1 MKLGVE
7 NKRNVVLLSVLGLGA
22 LYGVYSNFSDSSS
35 GSSPSAPKATAVA
48 PPTIGSPADDSDQPA
63 PRARRRN
70 EEWHPVVHTKNK
82 DEQVPTD
89 KIDPT
94 LHMDL
99 LAKVLASKPAGGA
112 RNLFEFGPPKLS
124 TVPSPALLAKNEPK
138 ITGPRPMGPPPL
150 PPPPPPPGPY
160 VPPPPPPLPPLNALY
175 YGFASPASSNHR
187 RGFFMMPTERGPAPP
202 SAAGPPSD
210 EPNILIKSEGEILT
224 GHYKIIKLEA
234 GSVTVEDTDS
244 KRTKTLKIVADA
256 SD

>member
-1 MKLGVE
+1 M
-7 NKRNVVLLSVLGLGA
+7 
-22 LYGVYSNFSDSSS
+22 
-35 GSSPSAPKATAVA
+35 A

-150 PPPPPPPGPY
+150 PPPTPRSVCSTAAPATAATQCVVLRVCLSRQFEPPQRF
-160 VPPPPPPLPPLNALY
+160 LY
-175 YGFASPASSNHR
+175 DAYGTRSRSPQ
-187 RGFFMMPTERGPAPP
+187 RGR
-202 SAAGPPSD
+202 SAVG
-210 EPNILIKSEGEILT
+210 
-224 GHYKIIKLEA
+224 
-234 GSVTVEDTDS
+234 
-244 KRTKTLKIVADA
+244 
-256 SD
+256 